1 MEKQGLSDRFTGT
14 ELDTIIKRLGG
25 EKAALKLLRGE
36 LMVSD
41 QTWRREDGVIH
52 FSVVS
57 DGTTGPEWI
66 KRLEKR
72 GIRVGRYAK
81 DLLRSVDFTQDRS
94 EVSVDGKGKGYVVT
108 DDTIE
113 KVLREKFGQSQG
125 VEARIARAKKVYGQ
139 ILEGMTETPD
149 LPEYEK
155 VKGFLTENM
164 GDAFS
169 DVPPADK
176 PNFAAEITKRLGP
189 DQATYE
195 QRYKGK
201 LKSRSDWFLQSWE
214 QGMFGI
220 EPEADYAEDLT
231 VYANAD
237 ERHIFRMADIVNR
250 TTVEIKKV
258 LSDPDNELGFTEM
271 VKSFAKDPYKAIDAM
286 AGYLNK
292 FRKVITRERGP
303 DYAPRYMNYYV
314 TMIVDAAVKDD
325 KFRSGMSFEG
335 FVGIWNNFASATFG
349 KNKQSLATDRFQ
361 VFVGKDMDA
370 REGFK
375 IIKFLEQKKLIN
387 DEGSRVLRKRLHATI
402 PDIIWEMSPY
412 LAIFFLYTFVQKSIA
427 DPLSENLD
435 LDTGGGWSNPL
446 RLCVSVANLHRIAP
460 HIRQAQ

>member
-1 MEKQGLSDRFTGT
+1 
-14 ELDTIIKRLGG
+14 
-25 EKAALKLLRGE
+25 
-36 LMVSD
+36 
-41 QTWRREDGVIH
+41 
-52 FSVVS
+52 
-57 DGTTGPEWI
+57 
-66 KRLEKR
+66 
-72 GIRVGRYAK
+72 
-81 DLLRSVDFTQDRS
+81 
-94 EVSVDGKGKGYVVT
+94 
-108 DDTIE
+108 
-113 KVLREKFGQSQG
+113 
-125 VEARIARAKKVYGQ
+125 
-139 ILEGMTETPD
+139 
-149 LPEYEK
+149 
-155 VKGFLTENM
+155 
-164 GDAFS
+164 
-169 DVPPADK
+169 
-176 PNFAAEITKRLGP
+176 
-189 DQATYE
+189 
-195 QRYKGK
+195 
-201 LKSRSDWFLQSWE
+201 
-214 QGMFGI
+214 MFGI

-435 LDTGGGWSNPL
+435 LDTGGGGKGGKKK
-446 RLCVSVANLHRIAP
+446 
-460 HIRQAQ
+460 

>member
-1 MEKQGLSDRFTGT
+1 VESGEEFGGKWDEVRNDLILIQSEARGKVTKDIRANRKTWQ
-14 ELDTIIKRLGG
+14 KR
-25 EKAALKLLRGE
+25 A
-36 LMVSD
+36 
-41 QTWRREDGVIH
+41 
-52 FSVVS
+52 
-57 DGTTGPEWI
+57 GPDKNI
-66 KRLEKR
+66 F
-72 GIRVGRYAK
+72 G
-81 DLLRSVDFTQDRS
+81 DFTQDRS

-435 LDTGGGWSNPL
+435 LDTGGGGKGGKKK
-446 RLCVSVANLHRIAP
+446 
-460 HIRQAQ
+460 